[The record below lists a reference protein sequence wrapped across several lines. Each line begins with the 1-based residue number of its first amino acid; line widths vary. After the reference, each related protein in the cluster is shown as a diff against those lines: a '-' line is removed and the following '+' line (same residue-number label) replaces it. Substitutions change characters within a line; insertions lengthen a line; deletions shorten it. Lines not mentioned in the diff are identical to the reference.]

1 MDAMSSPSAVFPG
14 TFDPF
19 TLGHLDLVRRARDLF
34 PDLIVAVAQHPTKD
48 EMFSVP
54 ERVALIEESLAGMD
68 GVRVATFEGLV
79 VEGCRNLG
87 ASVLLRGLR
96 GSGDLE
102 YERPMALS
110 NRAMAPEVETV
121 FLLPSSETAHISS
134 TLVRQIARLGG
145 DTSAFVPG
153 PVLRALQ
160 HRFPESKS
168 HD

>member
-1 MDAMSSPSAVFPG
+1 MEPMSTPSAVFPG

-34 PDLIVAVAQHPTKD
+34 PDIIVAVAQHPTKD

-68 GVRVATFEGLV
+68 GVRVATFDGLV
-79 VEGCRNLG
+79 VEGCRSLG

-96 GSGDLE
+96 GTSDLE

-110 NRAMAPEVETV
+110 NRAMAPELETV
-121 FLLPSSETAHISS
+121 FLLPSAETAHISS

-145 DTSAFVPG
+145 DASAFVPG

-160 HRFPESKS
+160 HRFSDSQS